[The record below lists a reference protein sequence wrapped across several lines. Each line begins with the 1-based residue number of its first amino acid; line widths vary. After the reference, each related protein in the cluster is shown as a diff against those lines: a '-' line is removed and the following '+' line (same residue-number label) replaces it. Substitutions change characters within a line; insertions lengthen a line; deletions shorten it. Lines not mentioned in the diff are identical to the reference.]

1 LKRRIR
7 IVRMDKV
14 VIKSGTSCSLHPAMA
29 RMKSSACCC
38 MLFPGICIADAAV
51 VLHLAE
57 HQPLSRFDHHHHDL
71 AIPAVT

>member
-1 LKRRIR
+1 MVRI
-7 IVRMDKV
+7 DKV

-38 MLFPGICIADAAV
+38 MLFSAICIADAAV

-57 HQPLSRFDHHHHDL
+57 HQPLSRFDDHHHDL